1 MTVLHQLIKQLQEMK
16 VKSLYDSN
24 KPPRYTGDYRI
35 ALSHAI
41 DKCNLLLEDEQ
52 EMLKEYHQSELLK
65 LNKSDVISSVC
76 DCGYDEKGNTKICSK
91 HLGEI
96 IGIS

>member
-1 MTVLHQLIKQLQEMK
+1 MKTTEEIAVGFYMWMQENGHDHNIKSRVEAK
-16 VKSLYDSN
+16 F
-24 KPPRYTGDYRI
+24 
-35 ALSHAI
+35 
-41 DKCNLLLEDEQ
+41 
-52 EMLKEYHQSELLK
+52 KEYHQSELLK

>member
-1 MTVLHQLIKQLQEMK
+1 MRKPRQILDQRLKAFFIIFDEKIPD
-16 VKSLYDSN
+16 KSLPFIVGAMKQY
-24 KPPRYTGDYRI
+24 
-35 ALSHAI
+35 A
-41 DKCNLLLEDEQ
+41 E
-52 EMLKEYHQSELLK
+52 EYHRAELLK

-96 IGIS
+96 TGIS